1 MIFAVLCL
9 SIVSTGVLAGKLL
22 ADHLHRS
29 VPDILTERTHA
40 KVIVTLKSGDAFR
53 GVLREQDARALVL
66 VNADGLSMG
75 ERGTDASVDGEV
87 VILREEIN
95 YLQVL

>member
-9 SIVSTGVLAGKLL
+9 SIVSTGVLSGKLL
-22 ADHLHRS
+22 ADYLRRS
-29 VPDILTERTHA
+29 VDILTERTHA

-75 ERGTDASVDGEV
+75 ERGTDASVDGEI
-87 VILREEIN
+87 VILREDVA